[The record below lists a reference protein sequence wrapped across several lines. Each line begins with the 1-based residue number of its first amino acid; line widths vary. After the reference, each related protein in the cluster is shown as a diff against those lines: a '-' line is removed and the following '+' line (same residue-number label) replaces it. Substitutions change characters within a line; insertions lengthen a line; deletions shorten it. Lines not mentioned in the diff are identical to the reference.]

1 MKRTL
6 FSLLLPALALALSLA
21 PPAMA
26 IGFVNN
32 GTQWL
37 ALSAEEKFSYVRGLN
52 DAANFV
58 FIDDS
63 LDAAIAKTGRTKCL
77 VEKKVT
83 TAILADMLTTAYD
96 KEGAR
101 YGQLAPLVV
110 YLARVGE
117 FCRDVIVRERAGFGL
132 PPQ

>member
-6 FSLLLPALALALSLA
+6 FPLLLLSAMPLASPAV
-21 PPAMA
+21 A

-32 GTQWL
+32 GAQWL
-37 ALSAEEKFSYVRGLN
+37 ALSPEEKFSYVRGLN
-52 DAANFV
+52 DSANFV
-58 FIDDS
+58 FVDDS

-77 VEKKVT
+77 VEKQMT

-96 KEGAR
+96 KEGER

-110 YLARVGE
+110 YLARLGE

-132 PPQ
+132 PPR